1 MIVFVANRV
10 SSGPLEGV
18 IFLLSL
24 FAVVVLLV
32 LLLAFGAFLIRFTV
46 RGKSALGRFSRA
58 CLSLVLV
65 VFIVGSPLFA
75 VLRYRNRPN
84 LRVVRSTVG
93 EIYSL
98 ESGITAF
105 NTRFGVN
112 PPSLLH
118 LCENPEDWGSEP
130 YSRRIIKRIW
140 PQFNF
145 ALERDLNRDGDS
157 SDRILI
163 DGAECLVFFL
173 GGVVDPDSGQLRG
186 FSKNPA
192 NPFAIDNATRDGP
205 FFEFDGLL
213 IDRVFAGRLID
224 TDGDEFPEYADQ
236 FHGVSWPEGQV
247 PYIYLSSYYGAGYS
261 EADVD
266 AVAHLSASPLK
277 SWYVKRPD
285 APFKPDSYQII
296 SAGPDGLFGDGGL
309 VENVQPAW
317 YEVKPERGPEYDNV
331 TNFYFGRLGDLAP

>member
-1 MIVFVANRV
+1 MRVFATV
-10 SSGPLEGV
+10 EGALQSWINILAPFV
-18 IFLLSL
+18 LILLP
-24 FAVVVLLV
+24 V

-46 RGKSALGRFSRA
+46 RGKSALRRFSRA

-84 LRVVRSTVG
+84 LRVLRSTVG

-105 NTRFGVN
+105 KTRFGVN

-118 LCENPEDWGSEP
+118 LCENPDDWGSEP

-173 GGVVDPDSGQLRG
+173 RGVVDPESGQPRG

-192 NPFAIDNATRDGP
+192 DPFGIDNGSRDGP
-205 FFEFDGLL
+205 FFAFDGLL
-213 IDRVFAGRLID
+213 IDRVFAGRFID
-224 TDGDEFPEYADQ
+224 ADNDEFPEHPDQ
-236 FHGVSWPEGQV
+236 FHGASWPAGQV
-247 PYIYLSSYYGAGYS
+247 PYIYLSSYDGAGYS
-261 EADVD
+261 QADVD
-266 AVAHLSASPLK
+266 AVAHLSPSPLK
-277 SWYVKRPD
+277 SWYVKGPD
-285 APFKPDSYQII
+285 VPFKPDSYQII
-296 SAGPDGLFGDGGL
+296 SAGPDGLFGDGCL
-309 VENVQPAW
+309 VENVQPSW
-317 YEVKPERGPEYDNV
+317 YEVKPDRGPEYDNV
-331 TNFYFGRLGDLAP
+331 TNFHFGRLGDLAP